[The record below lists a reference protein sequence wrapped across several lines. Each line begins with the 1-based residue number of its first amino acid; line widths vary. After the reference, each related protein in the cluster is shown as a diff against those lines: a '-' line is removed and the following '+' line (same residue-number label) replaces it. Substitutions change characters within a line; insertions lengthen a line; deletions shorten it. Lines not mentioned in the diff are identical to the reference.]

1 MASPL
6 YSPEP
11 KRNYRANWL
20 ERFLGVERKT
30 DAKVIAVLEQ
40 AAIDAEKA
48 LSKVGGDDLP
58 ANTKRLQY
66 NLALKS
72 IRRTIAELFYDVEDI
87 IRDSS
92 KDAAV
97 AAVEAGISDDAK
109 ALKALFPD
117 AAERSDYLD
126 SLKQTAERN
135 VQATITRILVT
146 EQPLSSRVYQTRAL
160 SNGLVTRTIN
170 NGLARGDSAATIASN
185 VSRSI
190 RPNTKG
196 GVSFAAQRVA
206 RTEINNA
213 YHAQSIMQNQEK
225 PWVDHIE
232 WKLSKSHKKSG
243 CVCEAYAAQGKFSK
257 ESVPPKPHP
266 QCYCYVVP
274 VTVDDA
280 IFFANL
286 KAGLY
291 NQYLDTMPTATAL

>member
-20 ERFLGVERKT
+20 ERFLGVERKM

-40 AAIDAEKA
+40 AAVDAEKA
-48 LSKVGGDDLP
+48 LSKIGGDDLP

-170 NGLARGDSAATIASN
+170 NGLARGDSAATIAGN
-185 VSRSI
+185 VSGSI

-280 IFFANL
+280 VFFANL

>member
-1 MASPL
+1 M
-6 YSPEP
+6 
-11 KRNYRANWL
+11 
-20 ERFLGVERKT
+20 
-30 DAKVIAVLEQ
+30 DAKVVAVLEQ

-48 LSKVGGDDLP
+48 LAKVGGDDLP

-72 IRRTIAELFYDVEDI
+72 IRRTIAELFYDIEDI
-87 IRDSS
+87 VRDSS

-97 AAVEAGISDDAK
+97 AAVEAGIADDAK
-109 ALKALFPD
+109 VLRELFPD

-146 EQPLSSRVYQTRAL
+146 EQPLSSRVYNTRAL
-160 SNGLVTRTIN
+160 SNGLIARTIN
-170 NGLARGDSAATIASN
+170 NGWLAATVPLLSLAML
-185 VSRSI
+185 VGRFDPTLKEALAT
-190 RPNTKG
+190 RRK
-196 GVSFAAQRVA
+196 RVA

-232 WKLSKSHKKSG
+232 WRLSKSHRSSG
-243 CVCEAYAAQGKFSK
+243 CVCETYAAQRKFSK
-257 ESVPPKPHP
+257 EAVPPKPHP

-274 VTVDDA
+274 VVADDA
-280 IFFANL
+280 VFFANL
-286 KAGLY
+286 KAGFY
-291 NQYLDTMPTATAL
+291 NQYLDTMPTAPAL